1 MKRTFELLCGT
12 IALLCLF
19 SMFVPLVAPH
29 YSAELYHLASDD
41 SYTKDY
47 YLSGDYYQAR
57 EYWSIVKFAQTNNIH
72 RVIIMASMAL
82 VLYWCTMSFMG
93 DTSILTGLVAS
104 LFNLAVVLY
113 SIIRMVSV
121 AGGSRP
127 FVIVVVVLDSVVA
140 IVCAMM
146 QGMPGK
152 RRYTKPIKIGGK
164 KE

>member
-1 MKRTFELLCGT
+1 
-12 IALLCLF
+12 
-19 SMFVPLVAPH
+19 MFVPIVAPH
-29 YSAELYHLASDD
+29 YSTQEYHPASD

-82 VLYWCTMSFMG
+82 VLYWCMMSFMG
-93 DTSILTGLVAS
+93 DTLILTGLVAS
-104 LFNLAVVLY
+104 LFNLVVVLF
-113 SIIRMVSV
+113 SIVRMISV

-127 FVIVVVVLDSVVA
+127 FVIVVVVLDSLLA
-140 IVCAMM
+140 IVCAAM
-146 QGMPGK
+146 QGIPGRK
-152 RRYTKPIKIGGK
+152 RRYTIPIKIGGK